1 MATKRNSSKTAKSVN
16 RDVPPGYEVMDAG
29 GDFAPWHDFNA
40 EPVLQGKVVSVHT
53 ATMGKGKERKERTI
67 LTVKTAHGERS
78 VSDSFKLNPLF
89 AAAKKKKG
97 HEVYIKFLGQVRL
110 KGGRRMNDYIAAI
123 K

>member
-1 MATKRNSSKTAKSVN
+1 MATKRNSNKTAKPVN
-16 RDVPPGYEVMDAG
+16 RDVPPGYEVVEAS
-29 GDFAPWHDFNA
+29 GDFAPWHDFNK

-53 ATMGKGKERKERTI
+53 ATMGKGKDKKERQI
-67 LTVKTAHGERS
+67 LTVKTVQGERS

-97 HEVYIKFLGQVRL
+97 RDVYIKYLGQVKL